1 MTSGERAA
9 TLAID
14 AFAGLTLFVPGV
26 TMGVRMESWP
36 RRHRITVHD
45 YHRMAEVG
53 VLAPDARVELI
64 EGEII
69 DMAPIG
75 KDHQS
80 IVDQLT
86 RTSVRAVGDSAIV
99 RVHGSIRLG
108 QWSEPEP
115 DVVLLAPRADFY
127 RSEFALGTDTLLVIE
142 VSDTTL
148 RYDRDTKV
156 PLYAR
161 HGVPEVWIVDVN
173 NDALL
178 VYGDLRDGKY
188 ERQVTL
194 DRPASMAVARLP
206 GVVLDLA
213 APFTP

>member
-1 MTSGERAA
+1 
-9 TLAID
+9 
-14 AFAGLTLFVPGV
+14 
-26 TMGVRMESWP
+26 MGMQMESGP
-36 RRHRITVHD
+36 QRHRITVHD
-45 YHRMAEVG
+45 YHRMAEIG

-80 IVDQLT
+80 IVDQLN
-86 RTSVRAVGDSAIV
+86 RMLVLAVGDDAIV
-99 RVHGSIRLG
+99 RVQGSIRLS

-115 DVVLLAPRADFY
+115 DVVLLAPRPDFY
-127 RSEFALGTDTLLVIE
+127 RGEFALGTDTLLVIE

-148 RYDRDTKV
+148 RYDRDVKV

-161 HGVPEVWIVDVN
+161 HGVPEVWIVDVQ

-178 VYGDLRDGKY
+178 VYADLRDGKY
-188 ERQVTL
+188 ERHVALERPASAAVTRLSGVTL
-194 DRPASMAVARLP
+194 D
-206 GVVLDLA
+206 LA
-213 APFTP
+213 PLFTS

>member
-1 MTSGERAA
+1 
-9 TLAID
+9 
-14 AFAGLTLFVPGV
+14 
-26 TMGVRMESWP
+26 MGMQMESWP
-36 RRHRITVHD
+36 RRHRITVHE

-53 VLAPDARVELI
+53 LLAPDARVELI

-86 RTSVRAVGDSAIV
+86 RLLVIALGDDAIV
-99 RVHGSIRLG
+99 RVQGSIRLSD
-108 QWSEPEP
+108 WSEPEP
-115 DVVLLAPRADFY
+115 DVALLAPRADFY
-127 RSEFALGTDTLLVIE
+127 RKEFALGTDTLLVIE

-148 RYDRDTKV
+148 RYDRDKKV

-161 HGVPEVWIVDVN
+161 HGVPEVWIVDVQ

-178 VYGDLRDGKY
+178 VYGDLRDGSY
-188 ERQVTL
+188 ERHVALERPTSVPITHLPGVTL
-194 DRPASMAVARLP
+194 DVAALFA
-206 GVVLDLA
+206 G
-213 APFTP
+213 

>member
-1 MTSGERAA
+1 
-9 TLAID
+9 
-14 AFAGLTLFVPGV
+14 
-26 TMGVRMESWP
+26 MGMQMESGP
-36 RRHRITVHD
+36 QRHRITVHD
-45 YHRMAEVG
+45 YHRMAEIG

-80 IVDQLT
+80 IVDQLN
-86 RTSVRAVGDSAIV
+86 RMLVLAVSHDAIV
-99 RVHGSIRLG
+99 RVQGSIRLS

-127 RSEFALGTDTLLVIE
+127 RGEFALGTDTLLVIE

-148 RYDRDTKV
+148 RYDRDIKV

-161 HGVPEVWIVDVN
+161 HGVPEVWIVDVQ

-188 ERQVTL
+188 ERHVAME
-194 DRPASMAVARLP
+194 RPANTGVARLP
-206 GVVLDLA
+206 GVTLDLA
-213 APFTP
+213 PLFAS

>member
-1 MTSGERAA
+1 
-9 TLAID
+9 
-14 AFAGLTLFVPGV
+14 
-26 TMGVRMESWP
+26 MESRP
-36 RRHRITVHD
+36 RRHRISVHD

-86 RTSVRAVGDSAIV
+86 RALVRAVEDRTIV
-99 RVHGSIRLG
+99 RVQGSVRLSE
-108 QWSEPEP
+108 WTEPEP
-115 DVVLLAPRADFY
+115 DLVLLAPRADFY
-127 RSEFALGTDTLLVIE
+127 RSEFASGADALLVIE

-148 RYDRDTKV
+148 RYDHDVKV

-173 NDALL
+173 AEAFMIYGALRNGL
-178 VYGDLRDGKY
+178 Y
-188 ERQVTL
+188 ERHVTL
-194 DRPASMAVARLP
+194 ERPANLPVTKLP
-206 GVVLDLA
+206 GLILDV
-213 APFTP
+213 APLFAS

>member
-1 MTSGERAA
+1 
-9 TLAID
+9 
-14 AFAGLTLFVPGV
+14 
-26 TMGVRMESWP
+26 MGMQMESWP

-86 RTSVRAVGDSAIV
+86 RMLVLAVGDGAIV
-99 RVHGSIRLG
+99 RVQGSVRLS

-115 DVVLLAPRADFY
+115 DVVLLAPRPDFY

-148 RYDRDTKV
+148 RYDRDVKV

-161 HGVPEVWIVDVN
+161 HGVPEVWIVDVQ

-178 VYGDLRDGKY
+178 VYGDLRDDKY
-188 ERQVTL
+188 ERHVAL
-194 DRPASMAVARLP
+194 DRPATAPVTRLP
-206 GVVLDLA
+206 GITLDLA
-213 APFTP
+213 ALFVS

>member
-1 MTSGERAA
+1 
-9 TLAID
+9 
-14 AFAGLTLFVPGV
+14 
-26 TMGVRMESWP
+26 MGMHMESRP
-36 RRHRITVHD
+36 QRHRITVHD

-86 RTSVRAVGDSAIV
+86 RTLVRAVGDHAIV
-99 RVHGSIRLG
+99 RVHGSIRLS

-115 DVVLLAPRADFY
+115 DLVLLAPRADFY
-127 RSEFALGTDTLLVIE
+127 RAEFASGVDTLLVIE
-142 VSDTTL
+142 VSDSTL
-148 RYDRDTKV
+148 RYDRDDKV

-161 HGVPEVWIVDVN
+161 HGVREVWIVDVQG
-173 NDALL
+173 DTLL

-188 ERQVTL
+188 ERHAAL
-194 DRPASMAVARLP
+194 ERPAKVPVTQLP
-206 GVVLDLA
+206 GVTLDLA
-213 APFTP
+213 ALFAA

>member
-1 MTSGERAA
+1 
-9 TLAID
+9 
-14 AFAGLTLFVPGV
+14 
-26 TMGVRMESWP
+26 MGMHMESWP
-36 RRHRITVHD
+36 QRHRITVHD

-80 IVDQLT
+80 VVDQLT
-86 RTSVRAVGDSAIV
+86 RTLVRAVGDRAIV
-99 RVHGSIRLG
+99 RVQGSIRLS

-115 DVVLLAPRADFY
+115 DLVLLAPRADFY

-148 RYDRDTKV
+148 RYDRDVKV

-161 HGVPEVWIVDVN
+161 HGVPEVWIVDVQ

-178 VYGDLRDGKY
+178 VYGDLREGKY
-188 ERQVTL
+188 ERHAAL
-194 DRPASMAVARLP
+194 DRPASVTVTRLP
-206 GVVLDLA
+206 GTTLDLA
-213 APFTP
+213 ALFAP

>member
-1 MTSGERAA
+1 
-9 TLAID
+9 
-14 AFAGLTLFVPGV
+14 
-26 TMGVRMESWP
+26 MGMHMESWP
-36 RRHRITVHD
+36 QRHRITVHD
-45 YHRMAEVG
+45 YHRLAEIG

-86 RTSVRAVGDSAIV
+86 RLLVRAAGDDAIV
-99 RVHGSIRLG
+99 RTQGSIRLS

-115 DVVLLAPRADFY
+115 DVVLLKPRADFY
-127 RSEFALGTDTLLVIE
+127 RGEFALGTDTLLVIE

-148 RYDRDTKV
+148 RYDRDRKV

-161 HGVPEVWIVDVN
+161 HGVPEVWVVDIN
-173 NDALL
+173 GNALL
-178 VYGDLRDGKY
+178 VYGDLRDGNY
-188 ERQVTL
+188 ERHTAL
-194 DRPASMAVARLP
+194 DRPATVPVTQMP
-206 GVVLDLA
+206 GVTLDVA
-213 APFTP
+213 ALFAS